1 MVACFFG
8 DGSSNEGAIHEAMNL
23 AAVWNLPVL
32 FILVNNTYGMS
43 TPLNRV
49 VHDTDLTKRSVP
61 YGMKCLECDG
71 NDVLAVYQTV
81 QEAREYAVS
90 GQGPVLV
97 VEHTYRTSGHSKSD
111 GNQYRTKEEIQYWK
125 ERNPIIQFRKRLLEE
140 GLFSQ
145 EELDDLQR
153 EADAM
158 IDLAVAYA
166 KAQPQPSAVNLEAD
180 VYAE

>member
-1 MVACFFG
+1 M
-8 DGSSNEGAIHEAMNL
+8 
-23 AAVWNLPVL
+23 
-32 FILVNNTYGMS
+32 
-43 TPLNRV
+43 
-49 VHDTDLTKRSVP
+49 
-61 YGMKCLECDG
+61 
-71 NDVLAVYQTV
+71 
-81 QEAREYAVS
+81 S

-125 ERNPIIQFRKRLLEE
+125 ERSPIIQFRKRLLEE